1 MTVVLT
7 LKNEPMWLQAL
18 EQNVLPTVA
27 TLAELTQS
35 QTPVLVNTPVTL
47 EQLTD
52 LVVQY
57 PKVLL
62 AYAAPEQAIAELLA
76 KGIPLT
82 DAAEQWQHHVQALLA
97 LHRQSRRKLIL
108 LNLSQLVSCQLDDL
122 SIIAELGWPLTK
134 PLLAPF
140 TQLYTVIASQL
151 LQQDP
156 KLSKLCQLLK
166 ASSIVIS
173 DQVQPANLD
182 VILLQY
188 QTLLS
193 EQKQNNLQ
201 ASALERKL
209 ITLNADIVDLQTQ
222 LHFAQN
228 SLDQTVTAYQEH
240 KNEHKFL
247 ESEHAHLLSYLMKT
261 QEELEQQFLTVQQLE
276 KQLQQSQQQYNNL
289 HQHFNAEQQKHNQ
302 LKELLQSEVKT
313 NQQFELQLNQ
323 SEEQLRLWQLKYS
336 ESQQDNTEII
346 SELMFL
352 QEKLESYYLL
362 LDKNKHDAI
371 SRDKQQKRELKR
383 LQSQL
388 RKSTA
393 RADEAEFKF
402 NNLQQDLTSIQNS
415 KAWKVTG
422 PVRMLGRLIH
432 KEDKFKKQ
440 IQRDVALIITS
451 ELFDTEWYLKAYP
464 DVANESINPAEHYLR
479 FGASEGRRP
488 GPDFDG
494 VWYLQR
500 YPDVAQTGINPLLH
514 FVKFGRSEGRTASPK
529 LLEDHTEQ
537 GED

>member
-18 EQNVLPTVA
+18 EQNVLPIVA

-62 AYAAPEQAIAELLA
+62 AYAAPEQTIAELLA
-76 KGIPLT
+76 EGIPLT

-97 LHRQSRRKLIL
+97 LHRQSRRKLKL

-134 PLLAPF
+134 PLLAPL

-228 SLDQTVTAYQEH
+228 SLDQTVTACQEH

-323 SEEQLRLWQLKYS
+323 SEEQLRLWQIKYS

-464 DVANESINPAEHYLR
+464 DVDNESINPAEHYLR